1 MQSANELLALRIYR
15 DSIIAS
21 SAQSEIFA
29 RLCAEA
35 FVGLCACGAAVWVA
49 CAMVGGVS

>member
-1 MQSANELLALRIYR
+1 MQTANELLALRKYR

-29 RLCAEA
+29 RLCADA
-35 FVGLCACGAAVWVA
+35 FVGLCACGAAVWAA
-49 CAMVGGVS
+49 CAMAGGVA